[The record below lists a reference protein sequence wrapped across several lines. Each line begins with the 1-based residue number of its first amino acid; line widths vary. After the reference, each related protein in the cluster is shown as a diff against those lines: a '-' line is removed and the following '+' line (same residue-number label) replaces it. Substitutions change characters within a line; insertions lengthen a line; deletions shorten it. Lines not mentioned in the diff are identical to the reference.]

1 MLRKALISA
10 VALGTFAIAAPA
22 MAGNYG
28 GSTSGWTKPKP
39 PKYPTSSTS
48 SGNTTTSTSGGT
60 KVPEPGMLGMAAA
73 GLIGIG
79 AIQLR
84 RRKLAKR

>member
-1 MLRKALISA
+1 MLRKVLISA
-10 VALGTFAIAAPA
+10 TAVCAFAIAAPA

-28 GSTSGWTKPKP
+28 GSTSGWNPKP
-39 PKYPTSSTS
+39 PKGSTTSTS
-48 SGNTTTSTSGGT
+48 GGNTTTTSGGT

-73 GLIGIG
+73 GLIGLG

-84 RRKLAKR
+84 RRKAAKR